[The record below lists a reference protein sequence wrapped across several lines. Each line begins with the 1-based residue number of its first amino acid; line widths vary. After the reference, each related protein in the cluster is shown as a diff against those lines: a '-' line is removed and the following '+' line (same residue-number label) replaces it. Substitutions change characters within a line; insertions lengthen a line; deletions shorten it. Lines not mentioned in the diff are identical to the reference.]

1 MRDLKTVSQ
10 LEVFRNRKRILAN
23 PLPFHSENFK
33 KHGDTFRVK
42 VAPGKPIVF
51 TKDPEIIKQVLQKQQ
66 KKFQKSPLQTKD
78 LAKYIGHG
86 LLTAEGSHW
95 RAQRR
100 MIQPAFHKKKLAGL
114 LGTMQLAIKEE
125 LERLEANKTL
135 DVFPL
140 MGDLAFQVVARALF
154 SHSDIRERMSKL
166 QYITEANQKML
177 IREMRQPYLVW
188 WFKLSGQIKKHLKYS
203 EDSRKLLND
212 IIEERIGLKREKDDL
227 LDMLLKATYEDGTHM
242 AREQLIDEVLI
253 LFTAGHETT
262 ANALSFTLFLLATHP
277 EIQEKVYEEIKEHV
291 RPDMDIMD
299 WITKV
304 PLTQQCIEEAMRLYP
319 PVYVIDRMAK
329 EDVDIADYH
338 FSKGTLLLMSVY
350 ELHRHSDFWKDP
362 QTFIPER
369 FAKDRLKEMGS
380 YYYPF
385 GAGPRMCIGN
395 SFALYEMI
403 MTMVEILS
411 AYKIT
416 SLSQTV
422 ELNPLISLKPKE
434 VKLKFTN
441 RNYV

>member
-1 MRDLKTVSQ
+1 MRNLKTVSH
-10 LEVFRNRKRILAN
+10 LEVFKNRKRILAN

-33 KHGDTFRVK
+33 KYGDTFRVK
-42 VAPGKPIVF
+42 VGPGKAIVF
-51 TKDPEIIKQVLQKQQ
+51 TRDPEIVQQVLQKQQ

-86 LLTAEGSHW
+86 LLTAEGAHW

-100 MIQPAFHKKKLAGL
+100 MIQPAFHRKKLAGL
-114 LGTMQLAIKEE
+114 LCAMQVAIKEE
-125 LERLEANKTL
+125 LGHLEANKAL

-154 SHSDIRERMSKL
+154 SHSDIRDKMSKL
-166 QYITEANQKML
+166 QHITEENQKML

-188 WFKLSGQIKKHLKYS
+188 WFKLSGQINKHLKYA
-203 EDSRKLLND
+203 EESRQLLND
-212 IIEERIGLKREKDDL
+212 LIEERIGLEREKDDL

-242 AREQLIDEVLI
+242 ARQQLIDEVLI

-262 ANALSFTLFLLATHP
+262 ANALSFTLFLLAKHP
-277 EIQEKVYEEIKEHV
+277 EIQEKVYQEIQDNV
-291 RPDMDIMD
+291 SPDMEILD
-299 WITKV
+299 WISQL
-304 PLTQQCIEEAMRLYP
+304 PFTQQCIEESMRLYP
-319 PVYVIDRMAK
+319 PAYIIDRMAK
-329 EDVDIADYH
+329 EDIGIGDFS

-350 ELHRHSDFWKDP
+350 ELHRHSDFWNHP
-362 QTFIPER
+362 ESFIPER
-369 FAKDRLKEMGS
+369 FSKEHKKEMGS

-403 MTMVEILS
+403 MTLVEILS
-411 AYKIT
+411 TYQIASISET
-416 SLSQTV
+416 I

-434 VKLKFTN
+434 VLLNFQE
-441 RNYV
+441 R

>member
-1 MRDLKTVSQ
+1 MRELKTVSQ
-10 LEVFRNRKRILAN
+10 LEVLRNRKRILAN

-33 KHGDTFRVK
+33 KYGDTFRVK
-42 VAPGKPIVF
+42 VGPGKAIVF
-51 TKDPEIIKQVLQKQQ
+51 TKDPEIVQQVLQKQQ

-86 LLTAEGSHW
+86 LLTAEGEHW

-100 MIQPAFHKKKLAGL
+100 MIQPAFHRKKLAGL

-125 LERLEANKTL
+125 LQRFEADKTL

-154 SHSDIRERMSKL
+154 SHSDIRDKMSRL
-166 QYITEANQKML
+166 QYITETNQKML

-188 WFKLSGQIKKHLKYS
+188 WFKLSGQINKHLKYS
-203 EDSRKLLND
+203 EDSRKLLNE
-212 IIEERIGLKREKDDL
+212 IIEERIGLEREKDDL

-242 AREQLIDEVLI
+242 ARQQLIDEVLI

-262 ANALSFTLFLLATHP
+262 ANALSFTLFLLARHP
-277 EIQEKVYEEIKEHV
+277 EIQEKVYREIQENV
-291 RPDMDIMD
+291 RPDMDILE
-299 WITKV
+299 WISKL

-319 PVYVIDRMAK
+319 PVYVIDRMAR
-329 EDVDIADYH
+329 EDISIADYD
-338 FSKGTLLLMSVY
+338 FSKGTLLIMSVY
-350 ELHRHSDFWKDP
+350 ELHRHSDFWIDP
-362 QTFIPER
+362 ESFNPGR
-369 FAKDRLKEMGS
+369 FSKEHKKKMGP

-395 SFALYEMI
+395 SFAIYEMI
-403 MTMVEILS
+403 MTVVEILS
-411 AYKIT
+411 TYTISSMSPT
-416 SLSQTV
+416 I

-434 VKLKFTN
+434 VRLNFQE
-441 RNYV
+441 R

>member
-33 KHGDTFRVK
+33 KYGDTFRVIVGPWQK
-42 VAPGKPIVF
+42 VVF
-51 TKDPEIIKQVLQKQQ
+51 TRDPEIVQQVLQKQQ

-86 LLTAEGSHW
+86 LLTAEGEHW

-125 LERLEANKTL
+125 LEHLEANKRF

-154 SHSDIRERMSKL
+154 SHSDIRDKMSKL
-166 QYITEANQKML
+166 QYITETNQKML

-188 WFKLSGQIKKHLKYS
+188 WFKLSGQIRKHLKYS

-212 IIEERIGLKREKDDL
+212 LIEERIGLDSEKDDL

-242 AREQLIDEVLI
+242 ARKQLIDEVLI

-262 ANALSFTLFLLATHP
+262 ANALSFTLFLLARHP
-277 EIQEKVYEEIKEHV
+277 EIQEKVYQEIQENV
-291 RPDMDIMD
+291 RPEMDILE
-299 WITKV
+299 WISSL

-329 EDVDIADYH
+329 EDISIADNR
-338 FSKGTLLLMSVY
+338 FSKGTLLLISVY

-362 QTFIPER
+362 ESFIPER
-369 FAKDRLKEMGS
+369 FSKEHKKEMGA

-403 MTMVEILS
+403 MTMVEVLS
-411 AYKIT
+411 AYKINST
-416 SLSQTV
+416 SQTV

-434 VKLKFTN
+434 VKLNFVK
-441 RNYV
+441 RNQS

>member
-1 MRDLKTVSQ
+1 MRVLKTVSQ
-10 LEVFRNRKRILAN
+10 VEVFKNRKRILAN

-33 KHGDTFRVK
+33 KYGDTFRVK
-42 VAPGKPIVF
+42 VGPGNAIVF
-51 TKDPEIIKQVLQKQQ
+51 TRDPEIVQQVLQKQQ
-66 KKFQKSPLQTKD
+66 KKFKKSPLQTRD

-86 LLTAEGSHW
+86 LLTAEGDHW

-114 LGTMQLAIKEE
+114 LDTMQDAIKAE
-125 LERLEANKTL
+125 LSHLESDTTL

-154 SHSDIRERMSKL
+154 SHSDIRDRMRIL
-166 QYITEANQKML
+166 QDITEANQKML

-203 EDSRKLLND
+203 EESRVLLND
-212 IIEERIGLKREKDDL
+212 IIEERIGLAREKDDL

-262 ANALSFTLFLLATHP
+262 ANALSFTLFLLAKHP
-277 EIQEKVYEEIKEHV
+277 EIQQKVYKEIQDNV
-291 RPDMDIMD
+291 GPDMDVMD
-299 WITKV
+299 WISKL

-319 PVYVIDRMAK
+319 PVYIIDRMAR
-329 EDVDIADYH
+329 EDITIGDYR
-338 FSKGTLLLMSVY
+338 FPKGTLLLLSVY

-362 QTFIPER
+362 EKFKPER
-369 FAKDRLKEMGS
+369 FGKEHRKEMSS

-411 AYKIT
+411 RFKINC
-416 SLSQTV
+416 LSDTI
-422 ELNPLISLKPKE
+422 ELNPLISLKPKK
-434 VKLKFTN
+434 VPLNFVR
-441 RNYV
+441 RNKT